1 MRESFDNL
9 LRQYEDGKL
18 TRRQVLG
25 AITALAVPVRAGAQP
40 GRFRARV
47 LSHVNIGVTDVARS
61 ETFYRELLG
70 VPARRYIVGDAY
82 ALDFPDG
89 GLISLCPTQG
99 GNCSL
104 TATADAAV
112 PGQIDHFGVG
122 IENFDAERVASELEA
137 AGVEGVRLAGP
148 TSVLV
153 PDPMASSCSCRPP
166 RSGSRERPPT
176 ATVRAREGHRLA

>member
-1 MRESFDNL
+1 MRESFDGL
-9 LRQYEDGKL
+9 LKQYEDGKL

-25 AITALAVPVRAGAQP
+25 AITALAMPLRAGAQP
-40 GRFRARV
+40 GRLRARS

-61 ETFYRELLG
+61 ETFYRQLLG

-104 TATADAAV
+104 TAANAV
-112 PGQIDHFGVG
+112 AGQIDHFGVG
-122 IENFDAERVASELEA
+122 IENFNAERVASELEA
-137 AGVEGVRLAGP
+137 AGVEGVRLAGS

-153 PDPMASSCSCRPP
+153 PDPDGVIVQLSSPTERFEGTPP
-166 RSGSRERPPT
+166 NRGC
-176 ATVRAREGHRLA
+176 

>member
-1 MRESFDNL
+1 MRESFDSL
-9 LRQYEDGKL
+9 LKQYEDGKL

-25 AITALAVPVRAGAQP
+25 AITALAVPIRAGAQP
-40 GRFRARV
+40 GRFRARS
-47 LSHVNIGVTDVARS
+47 LNHVNIGVTDVAQS
-61 ETFYRELLG
+61 EAFYSTLLG

-104 TATADAAV
+104 TAADAV

-122 IENFDAERVASELEA
+122 SRKFDAERVASELEA
-137 AGVEGVRLAGP
+137 AGVEGVRRAGS

-153 PDPMASSCSCRPP
+153 PDPDGVIVQLSSPT
-166 RSGSRERPPT
+166 ERFEGTPPT
-176 ATVRAREGHRLA
+176 RGC